1 MRIGKPD
8 KTLFTDKRWNEPLK
22 PRTVGEKVEFTE
34 EEKKEIEKETEEML
48 RFYGVLKPDE
58 EYHLGDFDVPKKEE

>member
-34 EEKKEIEKETEEML
+34 EEEK
-48 RFYGVLKPDE
+48 GDLK
-58 EYHLGDFDVPKKEE
+58 